1 MAAKPTYEELKKDS
15 ARLKQ
20 SLAKLKAESEKY
32 QAIYN
37 HNSNCIYI
45 HDLEGNFLDANDA
58 ALRLLGYNREDISTL
73 NISSLISIDQLSV
86 AYSIIEEVVK
96 NGSQKHI
103 SEYKVTKKDG
113 NTVWIET
120 ESSLINWEGKPIAI
134 HGVARDVNRRK
145 AVENALADS
154 EKNYRELVQG
164 ISSVVL
170 KLNPRGNI
178 IFLNAFAQEFFGYKE
193 AELIGKSVIGTIVPQ
208 TETSGRNLVA
218 MIKDLGLH
226 PERYVN
232 NENENMRKNGE
243 RVWIAWTNKGIQD
256 ETGVIIEVLCVG
268 NDITK
273 RKEAENGLKA
283 REKELKNKAKAFE
296 DMNTA
301 LQVLLEKR
309 EKDERDL
316 EDKIQFNVKQLI
328 DPYLEDLK
336 NTPLSPRQASL
347 HNIIKSN
354 LDEIISPFATNF
366 TSIKY
371 QLTPQEINIAG
382 LIRLGKTTKN
392 ISELLG
398 LSLRTIEYH
407 RTKIRHKLGLKNKT
421 ENLRSFLLN
430 FKNTSLD

>member
-1 MAAKPTYEELKKDS
+1 MASNPTYEELKNDNT
-15 ARLKQ
+15 RLKR

-37 HNSNCIYI
+37 NNSNCIYI

-58 ALRLLGYNREDISTL
+58 ALRLLGYNREDISTM
-73 NISSLISIDQLSV
+73 NISSLIKRDQLSV
-86 AYSIIEEVVK
+86 AYSIMEEIVK
-96 NGSQKHI
+96 IGSQKQI
-103 SEYKVTKKDG
+103 SEYNVMKKDG

-120 ESSLINWEGKPIAI
+120 ESSLINCEGKPYAI
-134 HGVARDVNRRK
+134 HGVARDVTTRK
-145 AVENALADS
+145 AFENALADS

-170 KLNPRGNI
+170 KLDPRGNI

-208 TETSGRNLVA
+208 TESSGRDLVT

-226 PERYVN
+226 PEHYIN

-256 ETGVIIEVLCVG
+256 KTGNINGILCAG

-273 RKEAENGLKA
+273 RKDAENELKA
-283 REKELKNKAKAFE
+283 REKELKNKAKALE

-316 EDKIQFNVKQLI
+316 EERIQFNVNQLI
-328 DPYLEDLK
+328 EPYLDTLNQTQLNNRQSSLLGIVK
-336 NTPLSPRQASL
+336 NGL
-347 HNIIKSN
+347 N
-354 LDEIISPFATNF
+354 EIMAPFAGQFASTKYKL
-366 TSIKY
+366 TS
-371 QLTPQEINIAG
+371 QEIKVAT
-382 LIRLGKTTKN
+382 LIRRGKTTKD
-392 ISELLG
+392 IAEILC
-398 LSLRTIEYH
+398 LSTRTIEFH
-407 RTKIRHKLGLKNKT
+407 RTKIRNKIGLKNKKHPLYT
-421 ENLRSFLLN
+421 YLV
-430 FKNTSLD
+430 SLE